1 MKKKRL
7 TDAELQGINNEVK
20 IIIKKMKEKVVVTEQ
35 PESELKDKEIVVGL
49 ESEGEPVMLKEW
61 KLVVEHLLC
70 DLNKKTTSTMKTK
83 IIITKM
89 MSLLPKT
96 LKKLVN

>member
-35 PESELKDKEIVVGL
+35 PESESKDKEIVVGL
-49 ESEGEPVMLKEW
+49 ESEGEPVMLKEC
-61 KLVVEHLLC
+61 KLVVEDLLC
-70 DLNKKTTSTMKTK
+70 DLNKKRH
-83 IIITKM
+83 
-89 MSLLPKT
+89 LQ
-96 LKKLVN
+96 